1 MLSRKKTKK
10 ADESLRS
17 TGQKALTQ
25 PLSPASAY
33 KVKVLFHNTQ
43 EYDRFFSGS
52 LPFEAANLLK
62 TTETH
67 ALEKRTPQG
76 CRLPLDVRQW

>member
-33 KVKVLFHNTQ
+33 KVKVLFHNTKNMT
-43 EYDRFFSGS
+43 DFF
-52 LPFEAANLLK
+52 LEVCLLK
-62 TTETH
+62 
-67 ALEKRTPQG
+67 
-76 CRLPLDVRQW
+76 